1 MYEFLMFKT
10 NSFVCSCRFPN
21 SIHHTKDAAHLLCH
35 HPSIWSA
42 IYRKQ
47 YLLDKGI
54 RFREIPGAG
63 WADNP
68 FLIETLC
75 QTDRILYTDKEYYCY
90 REETPEKSE
99 AFAKRSTLLPL
110 ERWNDMMDI
119 LEKLGVTD
127 ERILRAHNS
136 RGFTYLSGI
145 LEVVGLD
152 GEGVREA
159 ATHMFERMDADLVFS
174 DREISPGCKR
184 LFADLR
190 GLECPHIDKL
200 AYVRGLMGQGFYN
213 LKNTGVVNTFFATT
227 NYLKKHRAREAN
239 E

>member
-1 MYEFLMFKT
+1 
-10 NSFVCSCRFPN
+10 
-21 SIHHTKDAAHLLCH
+21 
-35 HPSIWSA
+35 
-42 IYRKQ
+42 
-47 YLLDKGI
+47 
-54 RFREIPGAG
+54 
-63 WADNP
+63 
-68 FLIETLC
+68 
-75 QTDRILYTDKEYYCY
+75 
-90 REETPEKSE
+90 
-99 AFAKRSTLLPL
+99 
-110 ERWNDMMDI
+110 MMDI

-159 ATHMFERMDADLVFS
+159 ATHMFERMNADLVFS
-174 DREISPGCKR
+174 DPEISPGCKR

-227 NYLKKHRAREAN
+227 NYFKKHRAREAN